1 MKNGEYSDE
10 SKKIMSQKAT
20 TEALENIKS
29 DVIKITP
36 YLFLRKSIVFSNSG
50 SYILD
55 DADVPSMQ
63 KLVQELINN
72 KTKPIEQPIEAVFVA
87 GSFENPLPDGL
98 TIGEFTIRSI
108 AAYIDLDVQKLH
120 FIFCVFG
127 INYHLE
133 SINTVNA
140 TTTKY
145 EFSISEFTP

>member
-1 MKNGEYSDE
+1 MN
-10 SKKIMSQKAT
+10 
-20 TEALENIKS
+20 L
-29 DVIKITP
+29 IKILT
-36 YLFLRKSIVFSNSG
+36 INNTG
-50 SYILD
+50 
-55 DADVPSMQ
+55 
-63 KLVQELINN
+63 NN